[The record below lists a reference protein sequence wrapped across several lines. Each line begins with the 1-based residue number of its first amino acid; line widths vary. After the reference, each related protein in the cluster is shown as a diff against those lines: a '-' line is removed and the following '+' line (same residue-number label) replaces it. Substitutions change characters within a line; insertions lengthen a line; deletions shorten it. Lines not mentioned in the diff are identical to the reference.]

1 MPLPPARLGS
11 EREEKNML
19 AIKVIAILTAVS
31 TAIYAQTGS
40 RAVNSAKIVIEGR
53 PAVVYLSSQVT
64 TTIRLPEPVN
74 SVVVGDST
82 LFHAEH
88 TPSEP
93 LTVFARALSVTSS
106 ESNLVISTTR
116 GRQFVLIVRIAGTPD
131 DRTTSADLLVTCK
144 AAGGFFIEDT
154 FPDLLIA
161 ESVRLESSTASAP
174 LGSMKATPVVAVP
187 SLDDLMARQSQSPI
201 SRLDGEQIRV
211 SVGQVIEQGS
221 QLIVLFSVLGG
232 ESRTAELVAPQVQ
245 LAGRSNSGIFRRGR
259 WTTAEQLPVQ
269 AYVMSSRRLG
279 AGERVDGVVVFERP
293 SLKQSTEEL
302 LLQIADSA
310 AIDRPALAP
319 ISFRP
324 TNSLEKDK

>member
-1 MPLPPARLGS
+1 MH
-11 EREEKNML
+11 
-19 AIKVIAILTAVS
+19 AIKVIAVLTAVS
-31 TAIYAQTGS
+31 TAIYAQTDS
-40 RAVNSAKIVIEGR
+40 RALTSAKIVIEGR
-53 PAVVYLSSQVT
+53 PAVVYLNSQVT

-93 LTVFARALSVTSS
+93 LTVFARALSVTPS
-106 ESNLVISTTR
+106 ESNVVISTTR
-116 GRQFVLIVRIAGTPD
+116 GRQFVLIARIAGAPG

-154 FPDLLIA
+154 FPDSLIA

-174 LGSMKATPVVAVP
+174 LASVRATPVVAP
-187 SLDDLMARQSQSPI
+187 SLEDLMAHQSQNPLSH
-201 SRLDGEQIRV
+201 LYGERIRV

-221 QLIVLFSVLGG
+221 QLIVLFSVLA
-232 ESRTAELVAPQVQ
+232 ESGPAELVPPQVQ
-245 LAGRSNSGIFRRGR
+245 LAGRTNSGIFRRTR

-293 SLKQSTEEL
+293 PLKQSTDEL

-310 AIDRPALAP
+310 AIDKPALAP
-319 ISFRP
+319 ISFRS